1 MASSNLKLFD
11 RINGIN
17 NFTKEILNIVNQKDL
32 VISDRILFSNIS
44 YEIRMGANN
53 IYMPHKKN
61 TRITNHFQIK
71 SALNINQADDFY
83 LIGELS
89 DISYLLKKHQTI
101 LIKEFDVSF
110 SSSKLKLYEVNFK

>member
-1 MASSNLKLFD
+1 
-11 RINGIN
+11 
-17 NFTKEILNIVNQKDL
+17 
-32 VISDRILFSNIS
+32 
-44 YEIRMGANN
+44 MGANN

-61 TRITNHFQIK
+61 TRITNHFQMK